1 MKPSVLSLLLATASF
16 GLAVLPGDALAHSR
30 HHQYAAPPA
39 RVMVSN
45 QSGAAMTVTL
55 SGQSPRTIAAWATD
69 VIYAPAGETT
79 LRAIYT
85 QFGAE
90 RLLESERL
98 YLQPERTARVVLE
111 PEDNTRTLIVNDS
124 PYEATL
130 LVNGRSSRTFAPGA
144 SLIVTLPVGRADLT
158 LVANGRTLG
167 HTELELRPFA
177 ETRWVVC
184 PPKVG
189 DLLVQNPLPVPVEL
203 VSANGQIRVVQAFG
217 ETFYK
222 AVPVGSFTL
231 TARRVT
237 DEFIDRE
244 TAQIQMGGLSTWRVD
259 PPRTGFVDLDSD
271 HFMGAEVKI
280 DGRCVGTLAPDMN
293 RRFEASV
300 GWHQVEVRDE
310 SGRIVLN
317 TWVEVEPFDV
327 ERVAFGYPVHTQ
339 ARNDHH
345 DRDERHDR
353 EDWEER
359 EERHDRHEEAQAR
372 R

>member
-1 MKPSVLSLLLATASF
+1 MKPSVLPLLLAAASI
-16 GLAVLPGDALAHSR
+16 GLAAPGAALAHSR

-39 RVMVSN
+39 RVQVTN
-45 QSGAAMTVTL
+45 QSGAAMTLTL
-55 SGQSPRTIAAWATD
+55 TGQSPRTVAAWETA
-69 VIYAPAGETT
+69 VLYAPAGETT
-79 LRAIYT
+79 FRATYK

-90 RLLESERL
+90 RVLESERL
-98 YLQPERTARVVLE
+98 YLQPERTARIVLE
-111 PEDNTRTLIVNDS
+111 PEDTARTLVVNDS
-124 PYEATL
+124 PYDAVL
-130 LVNGRSSRTFAPGA
+130 LVNGRSGPSFAPGA
-144 SLIVTLPVGRADLT
+144 SRIVTAPVGRTDLT

-167 HTELELRPFA
+167 HAELDLRAFA
-177 ETRWVVC
+177 ETRWVFC

-189 DLLVQNPLPVPVEL
+189 DLLVQNPLPVSVEL
-203 VSANGQIRVVQAFG
+203 VSANGQIRVVPAFG
-217 ETFYK
+217 ETLYK
-222 AVPVGSFTL
+222 GLPAGSFAL
-231 TARRVT
+231 TARRTT

-244 TAQIQMGGLSTWRVD
+244 SAEIRMGGLTTWRVD

-310 SGRIVLN
+310 SGRVILN
-317 TWVEVEPFDV
+317 TWVEVEAFDV

-339 ARNDHH
+339 ARDGHH
-345 DRDERHDR
+345 DRHDR
-353 EDWEER
+353 DD
-359 EERHDRHEEAQAR
+359 RHDRHEEAQAR